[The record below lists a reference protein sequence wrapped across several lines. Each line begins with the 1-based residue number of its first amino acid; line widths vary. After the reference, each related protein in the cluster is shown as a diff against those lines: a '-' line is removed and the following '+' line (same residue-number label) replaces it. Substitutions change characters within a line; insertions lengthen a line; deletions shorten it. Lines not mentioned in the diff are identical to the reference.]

1 MIVVVASAYDVRAL
15 RIVAH
20 WGSQSAAILSA
31 GDLCMPGWALRVPLG
46 PPNTAV
52 IGGRTVP
59 AGEIRGILTLR
70 PCIFPE
76 HRHAFDA
83 QPPRALERSLQLPN
97 AIPTV
102 DLR

>member
-31 GDLCMPGWALRVPLG
+31 EDLCMPGWVFRVPLG
-46 PPNTAV
+46 SDTTAV
-52 IGGRTVP
+52 IGGRTILT
-59 AGEIRGILTLR
+59 EQIRGILTLR

-76 HRHAFDA
+76 ELLNIQSVHRKYVAAELNAFLLAWLTA
-83 QPPRALERSLQLPN
+83 Q
-97 AIPTV
+97 
-102 DLR
+102 